1 MCVICAFP
9 LVRLLMLQVLTKSGR
24 DIQYMEDKIGRV
36 LKDLTSCLWI
46 DVCCMCVVCV
56 CGMCGCGVVC
66 VCGFQVPSFSVGCHR
81 SSLQIGIAAAP
92 SCDT

>member
-1 MCVICAFP
+1 MHVCVICAFP

-46 DVCCMCVVCV
+46 DVCGVCMWDVWVWCVCVV
-56 CGMCGCGVVC
+56 
-66 VCGFQVPSFSVGCHR
+66 FRSLPSQLDATGLLYRSV
-81 SSLQIGIAAAP
+81 LQQP
-92 SCDT
+92 LHVTLN